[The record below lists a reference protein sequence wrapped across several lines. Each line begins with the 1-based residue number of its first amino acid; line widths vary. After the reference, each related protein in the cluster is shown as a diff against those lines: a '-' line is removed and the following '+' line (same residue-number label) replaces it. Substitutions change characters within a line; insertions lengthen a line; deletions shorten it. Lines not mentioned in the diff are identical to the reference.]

1 MVKKY
6 SYGTFPSQDRKF
18 VENIGASK
26 TSTGNQMVI
35 EFLEEWKIKNPG
47 KKLDT
52 FTLNEVMERAYPDY
66 KGTPAKKA
74 SDLMTSNPAW
84 WEKASEGIEIEY
96 TLRGKGIANEAYKN
110 DPEFKKYYDE
120 NYDTPWDEITVEDRT
135 VKNIALKKFKIEK
148 ERRKVIPTDALTEAE
163 FADEIGMKPSTFN
176 TIRSANRFK
185 KFRKQLENIFGKPYI
200 FKTGVGKGYREVRF
214 PEPTKEGIEK
224 LNTLLQDRR
233 YASIAKMM
241 ETKSKPF
248 NEAIKDV
255 HKVLKENPE
264 LAKQGNLE
272 ELAQQI
278 YGDAEGKTK
287 LARDIDL
294 EKKMRMVAGD
304 VTRYSEFLLDPY
316 NTRNV
321 KGIKIPQAAIVDS
334 LISDIATNTQIGK
347 YGAGAIREK
356 RIRIIDGILR
366 TKGIKFRTAR
376 NKVVKHIQAGKHL
389 DEVAAIGA
397 VYKNAPG
404 YAGFGQEI
412 DAAKNL
418 KKASQID
425 LPFTNL
431 LAKVVSGNTKG
442 PVRFQNQEYA
452 TVEQAIK
459 AFNKFSKNF
468 AKEQQIITPQI
479 LFTPGEKLDVNDFL
493 PEFSKLGPEAQQN
506 VRELAERGI
515 GIDVGKAKPLNYLA
529 KFSNQAIKK
538 FLLDK
543 AEQGGPVCS
552 IFGMQSGGV
561 AGGSCR
567 RQMELAFDSAPE
579 KTLND
584 IGKLNDPKLKTFAQR
599 ALSLLPKL
607 GTPGKIAAGAVAGAG
622 AIGALTYNRELG
634 EFVNPL
640 NDDKAGQG
648 TLTEWI
654 KENPVKT
661 VAGTSIGF
669 SAQEIPG
676 AYKKARELGRGRTR
690 SALGIT
696 GALKPVLTTFG
707 TPAMTTLFEVPF
719 AAKRLEEGET
729 MTDVLTDP
737 LGPALGLT
745 FMEPLSRG
753 AGVIRDAPKRTMA
766 EGLRNYFNLQN
777 VGQVRPGVTSK
788 ILRMGMSPRMIAGA
802 SRFLGLPG
810 LALSL
815 GLTGYDAYKNYQN
828 QEGMIYNLFNRDE

>member
-6 SYGTFPSQDRKF
+6 PYGTFPSQDRKF

-52 FTLNEVMERAYPDY
+52 FTLNEVMARAYPDY

-96 TLRGKGIANEAYKN
+96 TLRGKGTANEAYKN

-120 NYDTPWDEITVEDRT
+120 NYKKPWDKLTVDERST
-135 VKNIALKKFKIEK
+135 KNTALKKFEIEK
-148 ERRKVIPTDALTEAE
+148 QRRKVIPIEALTEAE
-163 FADEIGMKPSTFN
+163 FADEIGMKQSTFN

-200 FKTGVGKGYREVRF
+200 FKSGGYSEVRYT
-214 PEPTKEGIEK
+214 PPTEEGIEK
-224 LNTLLQDRR
+224 LNDLLAERKN
-233 YASIAKMM
+233 ASIAKMV
-241 ETKSKPF
+241 ETINKPF
-248 NEAIKDV
+248 NQAIKDV

-264 LAKQGNLE
+264 LVKQGNLE

-321 KGIKIPQAAIVDS
+321 KGIKIPQAALVDS

-356 RIRIIDGILR
+356 RMRIIDGILR
-366 TKGIKFRTAR
+366 TKGTKFRTAR
-376 NKVVKHIQAGKHL
+376 NKVVKHIQEGKHL

-412 DAAKNL
+412 SAEKNL
-418 KKASQID
+418 RKASQID
-425 LPFTNL
+425 RPFTNL

-442 PVRFQNQEYA
+442 PVTFQNQEYA

-459 AFNKFSKNF
+459 AFNKSSKNF

-515 GIDVGKAKPLNYLA
+515 GIDVGGAKPLNYLA
-529 KFSNQAIKK
+529 KFSNQEIKK
-538 FLLDK
+538 FLLNK
-543 AEQGGPVCS
+543 AEEGGPVCS

-567 RQMELAFDSAPE
+567 KQMELAFDTAPE

-607 GTPGKIAAGAVAGAG
+607 GTVGKIGTVVAGAG
-622 AIGALTYNRELG
+622 IALSGLRYNPEKG
-634 EFVNPL
+634 EIVTTDNDQKADQNQILQYVKDNPL
-640 NDDKAGQG
+640 KVTAGSS
-648 TLTEWI
+648 L
-654 KENPVKT
+654 
-661 VAGTSIGF
+661 GF
-669 SAQEIPG
+669 AAQEVPG
-676 AYKKARELGRGRTR
+676 AYKAARDLGRGKVR
-690 SALGIT
+690 STLGIS
-696 GALKPVLTTFG
+696 GAIRPVLTTFG
-707 TPAMTTLFEVPF
+707 TPLLTGLYEGAIG
-719 AAKRLEEGET
+719 AKRLEEGET

-737 LGPALGLT
+737 LGPALGISL
-745 FMEPLSRG
+745 MEPLSKMS
-753 AGVIRDAPKRTMA
+753 GVVRDAKPVGILGGLKRA
-766 EGLRNYFNLQN
+766 FNPFDMSN
-777 VGQVRPGVTSK
+777 VGTARPGLTSK
-788 ILRMGMSPRMIAGA
+788 ILRMGMSPRVIAGI
-802 SRFLGLPG
+802 SRLGPYGMVAGAG
-810 LALSL
+810 LAALDQ
-815 GLTGYDAYKNYQN
+815 YNKYQN
-828 QEGMIYNLFNRDE
+828 QEGMIYNLFNN